1 MPFGTNKF
9 IKKKPDNITNV
20 SIRDFEVVLNNIDSE
35 LDNLIMLI
43 QQKFQSLANIVKT
56 KIINLNDIHN
66 DSNFVSVIKNLDNE
80 LVSEINTSLFEMI
93 SYNEI
98 LDEFLNTLNNNS
110 YNMYNKSVKT
120 HRKSLIDKISDIK
133 ESIPKEQIQTSNS
146 TSTNI
151 LQSIDEIPNYF
162 LYELNEYNDSFKKK
176 KENYIA
182 NLIQKYIGS
191 IQNFNDNRKIINK
204 LDYNNN
210 KNKFNESILDNI
222 RQLKNKF
229 NQILINKTRIFSN
242 KDNLELNNYVL
253 NSINGYNNLQ
263 IKFNS
268 TIDELIN
275 KFEYIIDKLM
285 GIKSQILSNF
295 KSQSTSIEPL
305 QTSNEGFI
313 GKFKENENVKYR
325 NLNGKIHNV
334 QFAKYLDTNRA
345 NIYTNEDKSKTK
357 TVLISQLS
365 KINSPIEKVSELN
378 NNPSVVI
385 SSKSVNG
392 PVPTSSITNSS
403 LNSIGSNVIS
413 SQNNQISSSNTLQT
427 SNEGLVRNF
436 KLNENVLYNNGTEK
450 YHAKF
455 NKYFGKNGAIIKYRN
470 TNGKNKTPYV
480 KISQLSKIN
489 SPIEKVSG
497 LNNNSSVVI
506 SSKSVN
512 LPLSTSRITNSS
524 LNPIG
529 SNVGVG
535 VNQEGNTS
543 EPIISSTESGSK
555 SSNKLITNTGK
566 GKEEKQQEN
575 SSPIASALS
584 MQSNTKPDIKK
595 GNKFKGLNKNGK
607 NENYTYNVIDY
618 ANFKEN
624 MNNGKVQQNSFKP
637 ENISSVKNSN
647 ISFKSEKGNRY
658 FVRRSND
665 KTTSRSINRLKKIL
679 NQTI

>member
-1 MPFGTNKF
+1 MSIFTKKLKGRPKPTFNQNSMDNYTN
-9 IKKKPDNITNV
+9 
-20 SIRDFEVVLNNIDSE
+20 
-35 LDNLIMLI
+35 
-43 QQKFQSLANIVKT
+43 
-56 KIINLNDIHN
+56 
-66 DSNFVSVIKNLDNE
+66 
-80 LVSEINTSLFEMI
+80 
-93 SYNEI
+93 
-98 LDEFLNTLNNNS
+98 
-110 YNMYNKSVKT
+110 
-120 HRKSLIDKISDIK
+120 
-133 ESIPKEQIQTSNS
+133 
-146 TSTNI
+146 
-151 LQSIDEIPNYF
+151 
-162 LYELNEYNDSFKKK
+162 ELNEIIDKLSVINRDILGIYEAITKEANIQIEKISLISNDDANFVYSIKDLDKKFTELINNYMEGLSGYYTFINKFSTTLSIDTYDNNNNVQLLKITINRLIYDIKKIIPAEKYNINNPFNSIKNIPENLESALNDYGTVFEEKKT
-176 KENYIA
+176 NYIS
-182 NLIQKYIGS
+182 NLIQKYINL
-191 IQNFNDNRKIINK
+191 IKTFNKDKNNINRLNAYK
-204 LDYNNN
+204 NNN
-210 KNKFNESILDNI
+210 KIKFNDGIIDNIQRLRNKFN
-222 RQLKNKF
+222 K
-229 NQILINKTRIFSN
+229 ILINKKSILN
-242 KDNLELNNYVL
+242 IKANLELNNYNL
-253 NSINGYNNLQ
+253 STFSTYNNNLQ